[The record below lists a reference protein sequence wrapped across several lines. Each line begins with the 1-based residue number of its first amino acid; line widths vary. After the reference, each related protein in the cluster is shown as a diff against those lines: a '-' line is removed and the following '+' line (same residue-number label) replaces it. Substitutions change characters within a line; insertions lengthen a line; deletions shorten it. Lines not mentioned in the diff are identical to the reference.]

1 MKYLKQI
8 TLLLAFSFAG
18 EAAHALLPLPVPAAI
33 YGLLLLFAALCL
45 RIINPGQ
52 IKESAQWLITVMPIL
67 FVAPTV
73 NLAEYW
79 RTIVPLLP
87 PIVVII
93 AVSTVLTFGVSGKLT
108 QLVLKKGGGRNGTIP
123 CATPL

>member
-1 MKYLKQI
+1 MHC
-8 TLLLAFSFAG
+8 FPCRC
-18 EAAHALLPLPVPAAI
+18 LPL
-33 YGLLLLFAALCL
+33 FT
-45 RIINPGQ
+45 
-52 IKESAQWLITVMPIL
+52 ESAQWLIAAMPIL

-73 NLAEYW
+73 NLTEHW

-108 QLVLKKGGGRNGTIP
+108 QLVLKKGGKRNG
-123 CATPL
+123 

>member
-1 MKYLKQI
+1 
-8 TLLLAFSFAG
+8 
-18 EAAHALLPLPVPAAI
+18 
-33 YGLLLLFAALCL
+33 
-45 RIINPGQ
+45 
-52 IKESAQWLITVMPIL
+52 MPIL